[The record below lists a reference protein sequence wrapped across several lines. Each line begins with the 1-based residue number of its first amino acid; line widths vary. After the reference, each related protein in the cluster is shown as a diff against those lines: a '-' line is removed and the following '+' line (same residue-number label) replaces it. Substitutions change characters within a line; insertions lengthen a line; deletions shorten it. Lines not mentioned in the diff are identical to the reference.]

1 VAPGTEAGSHALK
14 MARLIAALIRH
25 GDYHQLTD
33 TPSAHQPYPL
43 NSEGENQAQQGAQLL
58 HDMLVRNDWTLEP
71 AIDSS
76 RLLRGWQTAVIFAD
90 RLAALAAS
98 TATLRVE
105 SYDELAERGVGCL
118 ANLTIAQ
125 IEDILHQDPR
135 VSDPPADWKADSH
148 YRLPLQG
155 AESLL
160 EAGERVAAHLSQ
172 AMAVLPADDSDR
184 VKLFVGHGAAFRHA
198 AYHLG
203 VLAFEQIRQLSMF
216 HCRPVLIEHLAG
228 GQWRHV
234 EGDWKVRSEY
244 SRFTD

>member
-1 VAPGTEAGSHALK
+1 

-25 GDYHQLTD
+25 GDYHQLPD
-33 TPSAHQPYPL
+33 TPSAHQPWPL
-43 NSEGENQAQQGAQLL
+43 NNTGETQAQESVQLL
-58 HDMLVRNDWTLEP
+58 HDMIVRNDWTLVP
-71 AIDSS
+71 SIDSS
-76 RLLRGWQTAVIFAD
+76 RLLRAWQTAVIFAGG
-90 RLAALAAS
+90 LADLAAS
-98 TATLRVE
+98 TPQIER
-105 SYDELAERGVGCL
+105 YDELAERGVGCL

-125 IEDILHQDPR
+125 IEAVLHQDPR

-160 EAGERVAAHLSQ
+160 EAGERVAGHLSKS
-172 AMAVLPADDSDR
+172 MAGLLPDDHDR
-184 VKLFVGHGAAFRHA
+184 IKIFVGHGAAFRHA

-216 HCRPVLIEHLAG
+216 HCQPVMIEYLPG

-234 EGDWKVRSEY
+234 EGDWKVRPEY
-244 SRFTD
+244 SQFTD